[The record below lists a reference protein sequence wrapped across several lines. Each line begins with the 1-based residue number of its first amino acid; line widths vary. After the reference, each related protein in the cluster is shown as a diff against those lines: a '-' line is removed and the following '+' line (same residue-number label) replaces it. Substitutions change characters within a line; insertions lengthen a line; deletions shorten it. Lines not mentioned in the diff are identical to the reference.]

1 MHPKAYAEMDGLPER
16 LYGHLNRY
24 AEIAMPQQTDE
35 HEITVDHYFFW
46 LSEYCTRN
54 FYSTKMFEDLE
65 LKVKNFITLFNLH
78 YNVIQHKRS
87 HKNIFFDYCIIEN
100 SEDLKKIVSTYNNND
115 TNSQN
120 NRSTYHEEIYNER
133 INILKMIDEI
143 ESKTF
148 KEFPWNTT
156 TPDKIIE
163 KILNEETFTY
173 KYTPP
178 SFGKFFMKSI
188 IPTSDKSEIFYT
200 RHEDGSIVLSEMKID
215 ITQGINMIL
224 SEFFIIISSLM
235 YNEMPIKDDNSLQE
249 QIKQYKNHCI
259 FSMKN
264 STEISYTQ
272 KSDKP
277 RALGIWLWDF
287 INENKCSVR
296 AAIREMKKHSFL
308 EPFGYSK
315 SSDRIFSRMFSQTN
329 ECIKKCEV
337 LAMSKQ

>member
-1 MHPKAYAEMDGLPER
+1 
-16 LYGHLNRY
+16 
-24 AEIAMPQQTDE
+24 MPQQTDD

-54 FYSTKMFEDLE
+54 FYSTKMIEDIE
-65 LKVKNFITLFNLH
+65 LKLKKFITLFNLH
-78 YNVIQHKRS
+78 HNVIQHNKS
-87 HKNIFFDYCIIEN
+87 HKNIFFDYFIIEN

-115 TNSQN
+115 KSAYN
-120 NRSTYHEEIYNER
+120 EEIYNMH
-133 INILKMIDEI
+133 ITILKIINEI
-143 ESKTF
+143 ELKTF
-148 KEFPWNTT
+148 KEFPWKIT
-156 TPDKIIE
+156 TPDKIVE
-163 KILNEETFTY
+163 KILNEEHFTY

-224 SEFFIIISSLM
+224 SEFFIIISSLI
-235 YNEMPIKDDNSLQE
+235 YNEMPIKDGNSLQE

-264 STEISYTQ
+264 SAEISYTQ

-287 INENKCSVR
+287 VNENKCSVK

-315 SSDRIFSRMFSQTN
+315 SSDRVFFRMFSQTS
-329 ECIKKCEV
+329 ECINKCEV

>member
-1 MHPKAYAEMDGLPER
+1 
-16 LYGHLNRY
+16 
-24 AEIAMPQQTDE
+24 MPLQTDE
-35 HEITVDHYFFW
+35 HETTVDHYFFW

-54 FYSTKMFEDLE
+54 FYLTKLFEDIE
-65 LKVKNFITLFNLH
+65 LKIKNYITLFNLH
-78 YNVIQHKRS
+78 HSETQNDIP
-87 HKNIFFDYCIIEN
+87 HKNIFFNYCVIED
-100 SEDLKKIVSTYNNND
+100 SKELKKIISAYSKNEYPELQKNK
-115 TNSQN
+115 SH
-120 NRSTYHEEIYNER
+120 YYEEIYNKR
-133 INILKMIDEI
+133 NNILEVIDEI

-148 KEFPWNTT
+148 KEFPWSITN
-156 TPDKIIE
+156 PLKIIE
-163 KILNEETFTY
+163 KILNEENFTY

-178 SFGKFFMKSI
+178 SFSKFFMKSI
-188 IPTSDKSEIFYT
+188 TPASEKSEIFYT

-215 ITQGINMIL
+215 INQDINMIL
-224 SEFFIIISSLM
+224 SEFFIILSSLV
-235 YNEMPIKDDNSLQE
+235 YNEMPIKDNNLRQE

-259 FSMKN
+259 FSLKN

-296 AAIREMKKHSFL
+296 AAIREMKKYSFL

-337 LAMSKQ
+337 LAMSKNS